1 MECTCHHVLVHR
13 PDCPANPINVVR
25 DDEERTILAHYR
37 GDCHDGANCTP
48 CKSVA
53 NWSATA
59 NRRQRTI
66 RSQAARLGTQAD
78 KIGTLLRSSST
89 LNREID
95 RLEREVAELQQMN
108 ANQTRTIQ
116 SQSAALDRP
125 DPEVTR
131 LRDAL
136 QKANNTSAHRLR
148 ERQEA
153 ERQRDIAYAARD
165 RALDDMQEVI
175 TGSRK
180 PEPDPDPARPWMR
193 PSRGCTPC
201 QGNSNICVA
210 EGCFG
215 RACQKEPAWE
225 GGEIT

>member
-37 GDCHDGANCTP
+37 GDCHDGADCP
-48 CKSVA
+48 ACKA
-53 NWSATA
+53 GFNYQE
-59 NRRQRTI
+59 RI
-66 RSQAARLGTQAD
+66 GTQAD
-78 KIGTLLRSSST
+78 KIGTLQRRLDQMGSSST